1 MEEKTTME
9 ITNDRLEEA
18 IKDYAADRTKE
29 KLTAV
34 LNLLRPTKLLVPA
47 MLKAPDQPTPC
58 FLKSGA
64 GEQYFVVYTSKEQM
78 ANAPKSQALLSM
90 PFPACNSVAVKPEL
104 NLSGMVINP
113 FTDNLVLKIELIQKL
128 HEADEKMAKQP
139 KQIKMTPQQFQ
150 AFVKNQT
157 EFSVIPK
164 RLYTEKA
171 EFVQKLC
178 DEKEAFVN
186 ELFAAAFKEP
196 KLYPYT
202 EDDYSVMAL
211 DISED
216 LTLIRVDLPDK
227 GLVPPLCYRI
237 YITYNPLKDE
247 AHYYTI
253 EMTKEKQSM
262 HHKRD
267 FSIFVDAFNRE
278 GTFSAKLR
286 SMYAKEL
293 LKTGDEKDFAEA
305 LPIFRL
311 IYDSGTDTDAQ
322 KEAACVLAHAYRI
335 AGDTNRFFQM
345 TLRDMLSTPCAEIC
359 LELGAYFEEAEDYE
373 EASLWYYNAAH
384 ETSSILDVH
393 TGGDLPLQGL
403 IRCYEI
409 MLAALPEDDPFAALT
424 ANQYEEALADAREA
438 LANWDVPEEL

>member
-157 EFSVIPK
+157 EFSVIPN

-171 EFVQKLC
+171 EFVQNSAMRKRHSSMSFLRQHS
-178 DEKEAFVN
+178 KSQNFIHIQR
-186 ELFAAAFKEP
+186 
-196 KLYPYT
+196 
-202 EDDYSVMAL
+202 M
-211 DISED
+211 I
-216 LTLIRVDLPDK
+216 I
-227 GLVPPLCYRI
+227 PLW
-237 YITYNPLKDE
+237 
-247 AHYYTI
+247 HW
-253 EMTKEKQSM
+253 
-262 HHKRD
+262 
-267 FSIFVDAFNRE
+267 IFQR
-278 GTFSAKLR
+278 T
-286 SMYAKEL
+286 
-293 LKTGDEKDFAEA
+293 
-305 LPIFRL
+305 
-311 IYDSGTDTDAQ
+311 
-322 KEAACVLAHAYRI
+322 
-335 AGDTNRFFQM
+335 
-345 TLRDMLSTPCAEIC
+345 
-359 LELGAYFEEAEDYE
+359 
-373 EASLWYYNAAH
+373 
-384 ETSSILDVH
+384 
-393 TGGDLPLQGL
+393 
-403 IRCYEI
+403 
-409 MLAALPEDDPFAALT
+409 
-424 ANQYEEALADAREA
+424 
-438 LANWDVPEEL
+438 

>member
-58 FLKSGA
+58 FLKSSA

-128 HEADEKMAKQP
+128 HEADEKMAKPP

-253 EMTKEKQSM
+253 EMTKEKDVRLLGGVTEDAK
-262 HHKRD
+262 H
-267 FSIFVDAFNRE
+267 FSYGNAPVE
-278 GTFSAKLR
+278 GA
-286 SMYAKEL
+286 EL
-293 LKTGDEKDFAEA
+293 
-305 LPIFRL
+305 
-311 IYDSGTDTDAQ
+311 Q
-322 KEAACVLAHAYRI
+322 
-335 AGDTNRFFQM
+335 
-345 TLRDMLSTPCAEIC
+345 
-359 LELGAYFEEAEDYE
+359 
-373 EASLWYYNAAH
+373 
-384 ETSSILDVH
+384 
-393 TGGDLPLQGL
+393 
-403 IRCYEI
+403 EI
-409 MLAALPEDDPFAALT
+409 MNLAKNPGELT
-424 ANQYEEALADAREA
+424 S
-438 LANWDVPEEL
+438 

>member
-1 MEEKTTME
+1 
-9 ITNDRLEEA
+9 
-18 IKDYAADRTKE
+18 
-29 KLTAV
+29 
-34 LNLLRPTKLLVPA
+34 
-47 MLKAPDQPTPC
+47 
-58 FLKSGA
+58 
-64 GEQYFVVYTSKEQM
+64 
-78 ANAPKSQALLSM
+78 
-90 PFPACNSVAVKPEL
+90 
-104 NLSGMVINP
+104 
-113 FTDNLVLKIELIQKL
+113 
-128 HEADEKMAKQP
+128 
-139 KQIKMTPQQFQ
+139 
-150 AFVKNQT
+150 
-157 EFSVIPK
+157 
-164 RLYTEKA
+164 
-171 EFVQKLC
+171 
-178 DEKEAFVN
+178 
-186 ELFAAAFKEP
+186 
-196 KLYPYT
+196 
-202 EDDYSVMAL
+202 
-211 DISED
+211 
-216 LTLIRVDLPDK
+216 
-227 GLVPPLCYRI
+227 
-237 YITYNPLKDE
+237 
-247 AHYYTI
+247 
-253 EMTKEKQSM
+253 M

-409 MLAALPEDDPFAALT
+409 MLAVLPEDDPFAALT